1 MRSNPKQRSY
11 HQICGGILKSRI
23 VHLYGTV
30 SEGHIKVRCTSGW
43 GGDRPKSQEI
53 PTEIHGISVQKSLEK
68 NIPTEIHGISIQNSP
83 EKNIPTEIHGISI
96 QKSLGKNIPTE
107 IHGISIQKSLEKL
120 GHTYRITRH
129 QYPEFIRKVR
139 TYLPNYTASLSRS
152 L

>member
-68 NIPTEIHGISIQNSP
+68 NIPTEIHGISIQ
-83 EKNIPTEIHGISI
+83 I
-96 QKSLGKNIPTE
+96 SLGKNIPTE
-107 IHGISIQKSLEKL
+107 IHGISFQKSLEKL